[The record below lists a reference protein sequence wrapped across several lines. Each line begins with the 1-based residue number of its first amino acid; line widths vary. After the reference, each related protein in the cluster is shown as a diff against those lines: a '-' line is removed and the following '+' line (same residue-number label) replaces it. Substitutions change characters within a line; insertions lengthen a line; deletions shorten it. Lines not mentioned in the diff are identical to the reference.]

1 MELETLLQYLLPK
14 EIFEFFDF
22 KEINKGENNQL
33 HLHLDEKPI
42 KPSIHYEKDLIS
54 NGFDEP
60 VRIQDFPIR
69 DKAVYFI
76 VRRRKW
82 KDKQTGKIYST
93 HWDLAANGTSYSKEF
108 ADFLKGLFGQLPNQ
122 QQ

>member
-1 MELETLLQYLLPK
+1 MELETILQYLLPK
-14 EIFEFFDF
+14 EIFEYFDF

-42 KPSIHYEKDLIS
+42 KPSCHSEKDLIS

-93 HWDLAANGTSYSKEF
+93 HWDLAANGTSYSKKF

-122 QQ
+122 Q